1 MTNTILA
8 QKAQKSTSGFEYNSE
23 HDIQSNLFTINN
35 IFDTDNTETYQNNTI
50 LVQKVQE
57 STEFDKKAQKNT
69 IIFECKLCRFV
80 SYNKNHYN
88 RHLNTNKHKKRQDNI
103 ENNFSEEINDDKYYC
118 KCGKSYK
125 HKPNFYSHRKKCE
138 QEKLEENDDENN
150 KLVELDK
157 KNIDYKDLFFKM
169 LDKNDNLNQ
178 LFIQQLQNQI
188 EEQNKIINEK
198 DKTIH
203 ELIPK
208 NGVQNGGHN
217 VLQNSVQNSIQN
229 CSNNTNNN
237 SNNNMNINLFL
248 NENCKEALSIDE
260 FIKKIEITVNDLL
273 FTKQKGFANGISNI
287 FMRHLTDLPERKR
300 PLWCIDK
307 KRKKIYIKEHNWS
320 EDVNNHKTKKA
331 IKEVSC
337 IQVKNIK
344 KYIDKNPDWKERDN
358 KKEEYLSIVRQA
370 TMDVIEKET
379 DIINKLVNGIYLDNE
394 SKREIEG

>member
-1 MTNTILA
+1 METNVFLPKNA
-8 QKAQKSTSGFEYNSE
+8 
-23 HDIQSNLFTINN
+23 
-35 IFDTDNTETYQNNTI
+35 
-50 LVQKVQE
+50 
-57 STEFDKKAQKNT
+57 KKY
-69 IIFECKLCRFV
+69 ECKLCDFI
-80 SYNKNHYN
+80 SSNKTNYNIHTK
-88 RHLNTNKHKKRQDNI
+88 TIKHKKQELLINANA
-103 ENNFSEEINDDKYYC
+103 NNTNTNAFLQNSNDEFVC
-118 KCGKSYK
+118 ECGKSYRHKPSLYK
-125 HKPNFYSHRKKCE
+125 HKKNCDY
-138 QEKLEENDDENN
+138 ENN
-150 KLVELDK
+150 ELIELDK

-169 LDKNDNLNQ
+169 LDKNENLNQ

-208 NGVQNGGHN
+208 NGVQNGP
-217 VLQNSVQNSIQN
+217 QNALQNSIQN
-229 CSNNTNNN
+229 NSNNNSNNTNNN

-260 FIKKIEITVNDLL
+260 FIKKIEITVSDLL

-307 KRKKIYIKEHNWS
+307 KRKKIYIKEHNWC

-379 DIINKLVNGIYLDNE
+379 DIINKLVNGIYLDND
-394 SKREIEG
+394 SKKEMIEG

>member
-1 MTNTILA
+1 MSHTNLA
-8 QKAQKSTSGFEYNSE
+8 QKAQKNTSDFEYNSGD
-23 HDIQSNLFTINN
+23 DIQSNLITTNN
-35 IFDTDNTETYQNNTI
+35 LFETDNTETYQNNTN
-50 LVQKVQE
+50 LAQKAQE

-69 IIFECKLCRFV
+69 IFFECKLCRFV
-80 SYNKNHYN
+80 SHNKNHYN
-88 RHLNTNKHKKRQDNI
+88 RHLNTNKHKKRQQNSENI
-103 ENNFSEEINDDKYYC
+103 YFSEEINDDKYYC

-138 QEKLEENDDENN
+138 QENPGENNDENENN

-169 LDKNDNLNQ
+169 LDKNENLNQ

-208 NGVQNGGHN
+208 NGGQNGG
-217 VLQNSVQNSIQN
+217 QNSVQN
-229 CSNNTNNN
+229 CSNNNSNISN

-260 FIKKIEITVNDLL
+260 FIKKIEITVSDLL

-379 DIINKLVNGIYLDNE
+379 DIINKLVNGIYLDNQ
-394 SKREIEG
+394 SKREIEE